1 MKIKFSKRGLT
12 FSFKETD
19 TFKVGTKY
27 RYIVDTKEQEVILL
41 PDENG
46 RYQFS
51 RKGKEQKPLVDLR
64 NAEIRKAMNGVR
76 YMEVEIRG
84 DSILVHLIRYTD
96 QIDTSDEQNLAEMID
111 RSDEVTFAID
121 KETLLR
127 DHGALA
133 DMLSASGFFSKK
145 GLQDMLY
152 VYDTVSLFSGAG
164 LLDYPFARDDSF
176 DIRFAVDHDKS
187 ACETY
192 RKNIGDHIV
201 CSEIE
206 QLDTNAIPAA
216 DLVIGGPCC
225 QPFSNC
231 NRAGNEEKDVR
242 KRGLVDYYIQIV
254 KEKHPLMFVI
264 EQVPQFVTKENGKY
278 FQRVL
283 TELADDYNI
292 TYSIVN
298 DSEVGGYS
306 TRHRMVLIG
315 SVKEMP
321 KVIIPNVELA
331 KIKTAGDALR
341 KVTSEW
347 YHYDD
352 VTRASEATKKK
363 MAQVRPGHN
372 YKDILEMKHLVRHS
386 NVYHRLAADQPSI
399 TITNWRK
406 VNLMPP
412 VGNRILSVAEAASIM
427 GLDKS
432 YRFYGSRNDRQQ
444 QVGNGVTQAIA
455 LFIKNIV
462 KTALYAFTN
471 QRIMKEAKAV

>member
-1 MKIKFSKRGLT
+1 M
-12 FSFKETD
+12 
-19 TFKVGTKY
+19 
-27 RYIVDTKEQEVILL
+27 
-41 PDENG
+41 
-46 RYQFS
+46 
-51 RKGKEQKPLVDLR
+51 
-64 NAEIRKAMNGVR
+64 
-76 YMEVEIRG
+76 
-84 DSILVHLIRYTD
+84 
-96 QIDTSDEQNLAEMID
+96 
-111 RSDEVTFAID
+111 
-121 KETLLR
+121 
-127 DHGALA
+127 
-133 DMLSASGFFSKK
+133 
-145 GLQDMLY
+145 
-152 VYDTVSLFSGAG
+152 
-164 LLDYPFARDDSF
+164 
-176 DIRFAVDHDKS
+176 
-187 ACETY
+187 
-192 RKNIGDHIV
+192 
-201 CSEIE
+201 
-206 QLDTNAIPAA
+206 
-216 DLVIGGPCC
+216 
-225 QPFSNC
+225 
-231 NRAGNEEKDVR
+231 
-242 KRGLVDYYIQIV
+242 
-254 KEKHPLMFVI
+254 
-264 EQVPQFVTKENGKY
+264 TKENGKY

-292 TYSIVN
+292 IYSIVN

-372 YKDILEMKHLVRHS
+372 YKDILEMKDLVRHS

-412 VGNRILSVAEAASIM
+412 EGNRILSVAEAAAIM

-471 QRIMKEAKAV
+471 QCIMKEAKAV